1 MTHFFNALSLLF
13 PAGERFF
20 MDSVRNYRDQIDDP
34 VLKKQVLG
42 FIGQEAMHTREHIEY
57 NDLLQE
63 AGLPAHKLDK
73 RLWAIL
79 NFGRKILPHSYQLA
93 VTVCLEHYTAM
104 LAGLLLE
111 DASRIGG
118 SVEGY
123 TQMWTW
129 HALEETE
136 HKSVSY
142 DVWNAVLKPG
152 LGRYL
157 LRTGTMLATTLTVLA
172 DRVRLPRAS
181 ADRRSQT
188 RRPYPRHVA
197 RREVSV
203 RPASWRV
210 SAYCR

>member
-1 MTHFFNALSLLF
+1 
-13 PAGERFF
+13 

-104 LAGLLLE
+104 LAGCC
-111 DASRIGG
+111 
-118 SVEGY
+118 
-123 TQMWTW
+123 W
-129 HALEETE
+129 
-136 HKSVSY
+136 
-142 DVWNAVLKPG
+142 
-152 LGRYL
+152 
-157 LRTGTMLATTLTVLA
+157 RT
-172 DRVRLPRAS
+172 
-181 ADRRSQT
+181 
-188 RRPYPRHVA
+188 H
-197 RREVSV
+197 
-203 RPASWRV
+203 RV
-210 SAYCR
+210 SAGRSKAIRRCGRGMRSKKPNTSRFPTTYGIRC